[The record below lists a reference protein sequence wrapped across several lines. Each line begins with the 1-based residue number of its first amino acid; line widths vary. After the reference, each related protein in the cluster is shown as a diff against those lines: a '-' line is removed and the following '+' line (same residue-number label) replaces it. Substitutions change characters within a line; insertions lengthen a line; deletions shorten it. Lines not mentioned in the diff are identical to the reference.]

1 MEVQSLICCLS
12 VSQGWKY
19 KKVEKW
25 FVHISFSNM
34 TQSPCGLGV
43 AFLYTAQW
51 RGLARSSEL
60 RMHAGWSPGYDRTE
74 FKRTKLRSH
83 AAATASQTFDIF
95 ITTAPSRW
103 NTRACESCQLQMRL
117 SAIPDVCVRASFWF
131 CSQMLKGVDFSIKD
145 TYRERRT
152 WPERAFS
159 SSEPLGNPPTQDGW
173 RWRVSPPKTAPV
185 EEAPVDCGGWNKVKI
200 LRALQGR
207 GNCLRFTVE
216 KVT

>member
-1 MEVQSLICCLS
+1 MTRF
-12 VSQGWKY
+12 G
-19 KKVEKW
+19 KKLRV
-25 FVHISFSNM
+25 
-34 TQSPCGLGV
+34 T
-43 AFLYTAQW
+43 Y
-51 RGLARSSEL
+51 ARWL
-60 RMHAGWSPGYDRTE
+60 KPR
-74 FKRTKLRSH
+74 LRSH
-83 AAATASQTFDIF
+83 RVQEDEAAIARGCDSFTDVWYFHHNS
-95 ITTAPSRW
+95 PSRW

-117 SAIPDVCVRASFWF
+117 SGAIPDVRVRACFWF
-131 CSQMLKGVDFSIKD
+131 CSQMLKGVDFNIKD